1 MAKKSCLTDVAYKT
15 IRDEIISF
23 QLPPY
28 NSLSDNTLASR
39 LNMSRAPVREAL
51 LQLVADGLV
60 EDDNGKFIVAPIG
73 LREIVDILQVRRA
86 IETEAVR
93 VIAENGW
100 LTNEQKNEL
109 SIVFKRLASSVTVDS
124 MIENYKDDDDFH
136 TTIIAFSGNR
146 RMSQMQSQMNLQM
159 QRARW
164 LNIAVPLRQH
174 DSQNEHKEI
183 YEAILESDENKAVAT
198 VEAHLRNSERSFRQ
212 VFNDPALKQVMAGI
226 HHFFN

>member
-1 MAKKSCLTDVAYKT
+1 
-15 IRDEIISF
+15 
-23 QLPPY
+23 
-28 NSLSDNTLASR
+28 
-39 LNMSRAPVREAL
+39 MSRAPVREAL

-60 EDDNGKFIVAPIG
+60 EDDKGKLTVAPIG

-86 IETEAVR
+86 IETEAVH

-109 SIVFKRLASSVTVDS
+109 ATVFERLVSSVTSDS

-136 TTIIAFSGNR
+136 TTIIGFSGNR
-146 RMSQMQSQMNLQM
+146 RMAQMQGQMNLQM

-174 DSQNEHKEI
+174 TSRKEHKEI
-183 YEAILESDENKAVAT
+183 YEAILDSDESRTVAAVET
-198 VEAHLRNSERSFRQ
+198 HLRNSEQSFRQ
-212 VFNDPALKQVMAGI
+212 VFNDPTLKQIMAGI